1 MIHFHNLFQL
11 ALSLVGYA
19 TLIIQKQFKRIETKY
34 ILEKAVLNQV
44 LQDLEPHLEAD
55 TYATSTITN
64 IYFDTPQFNLL
75 QDSIPKKY
83 AREKIRIRLYDPNPQ
98 TSSKAFLEVQR

>member
-19 TLIIQKQFKRIETKY
+19 TLIIQKQFKRIETNY

-55 TYATSTITN
+55 T
-64 IYFDTPQFNLL
+64 
-75 QDSIPKKY
+75 
-83 AREKIRIRLYDPNPQ
+83 
-98 TSSKAFLEVQR
+98 